1 MNLIKGGKPIT
12 PTGDPSNGNGSI
24 VINGNGLTLEN
35 NNGTT
40 TVVDGATKVEV
51 RLIRQSESELEER
64 QLNPCHFISRLH
76 N

>member
-12 PTGDPSNGNGSI
+12 PTGDPSNGSI
-24 VINGNGLTLEN
+24 VINGNGLTLENN

-51 RLIRQSESELEER
+51 RLITQFLSER
-64 QLNPCHFISRLH
+64 RRKATNFPVT
-76 N
+76 

>member
-12 PTGDPSNGNGSI
+12 PTGDPSNGSI
-24 VINGNGLTLEN
+24 VINGNGLTLENN

-51 RLIRQSESELEER
+51 RLITQSQSVRGEKKG
-64 QLNPCHFISRLH
+64 N
-76 N
+76 